1 LKIAFVIQ
9 RYGLDV
15 SGGSELHCRWL
26 AEHLAARHS
35 VEVFTTVARDWVEW
49 GDPAPEGTSLVNGIP
64 VRRFRTRRRTLRT
77 LAALS
82 ERVFDAPHTRED
94 ESAWFRENGPL
105 SPDLVEAV
113 ARAKGEFDW
122 FFFYSFRYYQVFAGL
137 PRVREKAILVPT
149 AEDDPALSL
158 DLAGELLRAP
168 RGILY
173 LTPEEQSLVEKASG
187 NAGVPSAVI
196 GTGLDPAQ
204 VDGLPDARARFSLD
218 RPFLLYVG
226 RIDRNK
232 GCPSLFSHF
241 LRLVMETDVGLD
253 LVLAGKEVI
262 EVPRH
267 PRVRALGLVTD
278 LEKAALLGSATLL
291 VMPSFLESLSIILL
305 EAWAA
310 GLPALVNGRCAVLE
324 GQCRRANGG
333 LYYRGY
339 QEFRRTLE
347 LLLGD
352 ADLRAAL
359 GAQGRDYVQREYG
372 WGSVLGKVEG
382 LLAGLAAG

>member
-15 SGGSELHCRWL
+15 SGGSELHCRSL
-26 AEHLAARHS
+26 AEHLQGPHS

-49 GDPAPEGTSLVNGIP
+49 GDPGPEGTTLVRGIP
-64 VRRFRTRRRTLRT
+64 VHRFKTRRRTLRT

-82 ERVFDAPHTRED
+82 ERVFSHPHTGED
-94 ESAWFRENGPL
+94 EAAWFRENGPL
-105 SPDLVEAV
+105 SEDLVAAV
-113 ARAKGEFDW
+113 EDAKGRFDW

-149 AEDDPALSL
+149 AEDDPALTL
-158 DLAGELLRAP
+158 GAAQELLRAP
-168 RGILY
+168 RGLLY
-173 LTPEEQSLVEKASG
+173 LTPEEQTLVEQAAG
-187 NAGVPSAVI
+187 NEAVPSEVI
-196 GTGLDPAQ
+196 GTGLDPASPEE
-204 VDGLPDARARFSLD
+204 GLDARARFGLA

-241 LRLVMETDVGLD
+241 LRLSSETDLPFD

-262 EVPRH
+262 EVPKS
-267 PRVRALGLVTD
+267 PKIRALGLVSEA
-278 LEKAALLGSATLL
+278 EKVALLRAATLL

-305 EAWAA
+305 EAWRE

-324 GQCRRANGG
+324 GQARRSNGG

-339 QEFRRTLE
+339 EEFRSALL

-352 ADLRAAL
+352 AELRKAL
-359 GAQGRDYVQREYG
+359 GERGREYVEREYG
-372 WGSVLGKVEG
+372 WERVLGKVGG
-382 LLAGLAAG
+382 LLRRLGAA